1 MLASTS
7 LRLGAIPSSI
17 TRTPATLLALRR
29 ASSSCLQPSPSRLHL
44 SYLATR
50 TTSSLSKPFIPA
62 QPRTRLLSSTPH
74 LPFPRTQPAIR
85 KPDSA
90 TSNSASESPSFLS
103 ELAKEEQDT
112 FAADAARFRAQT
124 GMSSRGLGRGHG
136 HDHHSRLDAKTHGQG
151 LGTSEG
157 SSSSSRAGPQPRFRE
172 EILKED
178 PTFEQPKFEEGI
190 GRPGIWK
197 QIAFVGL
204 ATVAIYGNAA
214 EYTNFDTK
222 RLSAVF
228 PSPFMV
234 TSEQLRR
241 VRLGIISE
249 KLKKTLQKLKDS
261 MSGLPNSI
269 SYPFLWSYVQLANGY
284 INASEGKRIAYQICA
299 INGVIWLLWQ
309 FRVLKPFMN
318 ANFTHHPLSGRVI
331 TLLTCIFSHESF
343 IHLAFNSFA
352 LISFGSA
359 ATAYLTKKQQMNS
372 EGVLESTPKYH
383 FWAMFITAGLFSSLV
398 SHVVSARLFFPRLLA
413 EARASKVAD
422 DLAHSTGTAFRRL
435 GSAAKGKARSGSPK
449 DILPSL
455 GASGAIY
462 ATVTMTALAYPDA
475 QVFLLFPP
483 IPLPITWGV
492 GGLVLMDLI
501 GVIKGWRMFDHW
513 AHLSGAAFGVL
524 YYRYG
529 SDFWNWLRAS
539 YARRI
544 QNQPGKS

>member
-7 LRLGAIPSSI
+7 LRLGAIHSSI
-17 TRTPATLLALRR
+17 TRAPATLLALRR
-29 ASSSCLQPSPSRLHL
+29 ASSSCLQLSPSRLHL
-44 SYLATR
+44 SYLASR
-50 TTSSLSKPFIPA
+50 TTSSLSKPFIPV

-74 LPFPRTQPAIR
+74 HPFPRTQPAIR

-90 TSNSASESPSFLS
+90 ASNSASEPPSFLS

-124 GMSSRGLGRGHG
+124 GARAHE
-136 HDHHSRLDAKTHGQG
+136 QG
-151 LGTSEG
+151 LGTSED

-204 ATVAIYGNAA
+204 VTVAIYGNAA

-241 VRLGIISE
+241 VRLGIVSE
-249 KLKKTLQKLKDS
+249 KLKKTLQKLKDA

-343 IHLAFNSFA
+343 IHLAFNSLA

-383 FWAMFITAGLFSSLV
+383 FWVMFITAGLFSSLV
-398 SHVVSARLFFPRLLA
+398 SHVVSARLLFPRLLA
-413 EARASKVAD
+413 EARASKAAEE
-422 DLAHSTGTAFRRL
+422 LAHSTGTAFRRL
-435 GSAAKGKARSGSPK
+435 GSAAKGNARSRSPR

-492 GGLVLMDLI
+492 GGLVLMDVI

-529 SDFWNWLRAS
+529 PDFWNWLRAS
-539 YARRI
+539 YARRV

>member
-7 LRLGAIPSSI
+7 LRLGAIVSST
-17 TRTPATLLALRR
+17 TRTPVTLLALRR
-29 ASSSCLQPSPSRLHL
+29 ASSSCILPSSSHLHL
-44 SYLATR
+44 SYLAPR
-50 TTSSLSKPFIPA
+50 TTPSKPFIPA
-62 QPRTRLLSSTPH
+62 QSRTRVFSSTPH
-74 LPFPRTQPAIR
+74 QPFPRTTPAIR

-90 TSNSASESPSFLS
+90 TSNPASESPSFLS

-124 GMSSRGLGRGHG
+124 GMSPLRGFGRGHG
-136 HDHHSRLDAKTHGQG
+136 HDRHSRLGARTHGQG

-157 SSSSSRAGPQPRFRE
+157 SSSSTRTGPQPRFRE
-172 EILKED
+172 EVLKED

-204 ATVAIYGNAA
+204 VTVAIYGNAA

-249 KLKKTLQKLKDS
+249 KLKKTLQKLKDT

-269 SYPFLWSYVQLANGY
+269 SYPFLWTYVQLANGY

-309 FRVLKPFMN
+309 FRVLKPFMR
-318 ANFTHHPLSGRVI
+318 ANFMHHPLSGRVI
-331 TLLTCIFSHESF
+331 TLLTCVFSHESF

-398 SHVVSARLFFPRLLA
+398 SHVVSARLLFPRLLA
-413 EARASKVAD
+413 EARASKVAEE
-422 DLAHSTGTAFRRL
+422 LAHSTGTAFRRL
-435 GSAAKGKARSGSPK
+435 GSAAKDKARLGSPK

-492 GGLVLMDLI
+492 GGLVLMDVI
-501 GVIKGWRMFDHW
+501 GVIRGWRTFDHW

-524 YYRYG
+524 DYRYG
-529 SDFWNWLRAS
+529 PDFWTWIRAS
-539 YARRI
+539 YARRV